1 MSGNRAF
8 TCLVLSLIIH
18 LGLITTN
25 NELNKETQIL
35 TSSKDTTPLQSIP
48 LKINL
53 RPLNSR
59 AYKPKRSK
67 VQKTK
72 TNNFKQAI
80 KNKRQYKSAEASI
93 NDIIK
98 MSVSQE
104 SANTGHRMQVGSVAI
119 TNSKGKELE
128 KNKYYSFYQ
137 RIMESYFNQLNLNFF
152 ELFQNGEIIE
162 SELMMGKIIFDKNG
176 HAQHLKILKWANND
190 RVQEKFLRS
199 LEKIRIIQNPPKE
212 LIAKDQTFT
221 IYYGLNINL

>member
-25 NELNKETQIL
+25 NELNRETHIL
-35 TSSKDTTPLQSIP
+35 TNSKDTSPLQSIP

-53 RPLNSR
+53 RPLNTKKFK
-59 AYKPKRSK
+59 AKYKE
-67 VQKTK
+67 TK
-72 TNNFKQAI
+72 TNNFNQKI
-80 KNKRQYKSAEASI
+80 KTNRPEKREEASI

-98 MSVSQE
+98 MSVTQK
-104 SANTGHRMQVGSVAI
+104 NTNTSDIMQVGSVAI
-119 TNSKGKELE
+119 TNSKGKKLE

-137 RIMESYFNQLNLNFF
+137 RIMATYFNQLNLNFF
-152 ELFQNGEIIE
+152 DLLQKGEIIE
-162 SELMMGKIIFDKNG
+162 SELMLGKIIFDKNG
-176 HAQHLKILKWANND
+176 HAQNLKIIKWANND
-190 RVQEKFLRS
+190 KVQEKFLLS
-199 LEKIRIIQNPPKE
+199 LKKIRVIQNPPKD